1 MTTFQLVILPL
12 LLLLVV
18 VTGLG
23 VARHRMTP
31 RIGVAWIVL
40 WLAAAVAIA
49 FPNSLQ
55 RVARVAGI
63 GRPADLVMYVA
74 ILGALAGFFLVYLRF
89 RRLDEQITKLVR
101 ELALRDSQ
109 ND

>member
-12 LLLLVV
+12 LLILAVM
-18 VTGLG
+18 TGVA
-23 VARHRMTP
+23 VARHRLTP
-31 RIGVAWIVL
+31 RVGVAWIVL

-49 FPNSLQ
+49 LPESLV
-55 RVARVAGI
+55 RVARFAGI

-74 ILGALAGFFLVYLRF
+74 ILAALVGFFLIYLRF
-89 RRLDEQITKLVR
+89 RRLEEQITKLVR